1 MKEEGAL
8 KRLWKFMTDRS
19 GVPRIT
25 IIIPVLIYEIFS
37 YVVSSASR
45 NGAVLTIGGNQLP
58 VTAFSGVFTALS
70 NICIIIMVVLYRKA
84 GMFVALVLSLAQF
97 PMQIMGVIVD
107 QYGNYRIPDRHNKY
121 KDMLILYKTKGKQSY
136 DRKVHNP
143 DK

>member
-1 MKEEGAL
+1 MTGDHILNNNMKEEGAL

-58 VTAFSGVFTALS
+58 VTAFSGVFTALRRY
-70 NICIIIMVVLYRKA
+70 VRR
-84 GMFVALVLSLAQF
+84 SL
-97 PMQIMGVIVD
+97 
-107 QYGNYRIPDRHNKY
+107 
-121 KDMLILYKTKGKQSY
+121 
-136 DRKVHNP
+136 KV
-143 DK
+143 